1 MEREGMVHALEE
13 IHRLLKSDGRL
24 IEIHPVLESPLIKV
38 YRGNTVLFVE
48 PYPGYDYED
57 DLRHAEEALVQVIQ
71 HRLFVIERNNE
82 FDLITYA
89 SAVAELRD
97 YWAKAGAYDDSPKDE
112 EVEAREAELYAQV
125 EEFMQA
131 AGEAQVALHER
142 ARISRLRPM
151 RS

>member
-1 MEREGMVHALEE
+1 MVHALEE

-57 DLRHAEEALVQVIQ
+57 DLRHAEDALVQVIQ
-71 HRLFVIERNNE
+71 HRLFVIERSNE

-89 SAVAELRD
+89 SSVAELRD
-97 YWAKAGAYDDSPKDE
+97 FWAKAGAYDDSPKDE
-112 EVEAREAELYAQV
+112 EVEAREEELYARV
-125 EEFMQA
+125 EAFMHAA
-131 AGEAQVALHER
+131 AGGAKVALHER
-142 ARISRLRPM
+142 ARITRMNPNINPP
-151 RS
+151 

>member
-1 MEREGMVHALEE
+1 MVHALQE

-24 IEIHPVLESPLIKV
+24 LEIHPVHESPLIKV

-57 DLRHAEEALVQVIQ
+57 DLRHAEDALVQVIQ
-71 HRLFVIERNNE
+71 HRLFVIERSNE

-89 SAVAELRD
+89 SSVAELRD

-112 EVEAREAELYAQV
+112 EVEARMAEAYTRV
-125 EEFMQA
+125 EEIMRA
-131 AGEAQVALHER
+131 AGEGAEVTLHER
-142 ARISRLRPM
+142 ARITRLMPM